1 MTKVTWF
8 NTDESAFRYHVP
20 IRKAVGFTGCKRLC
34 GGTYGGGGNKDCF
47 TLVLGCTSDGFLY
60 PPSVILKGKKMT
72 IKKIEENDG
81 PEMRAKK
88 IKRNKKANDIM

>member
-1 MTKVTWF
+1 
-8 NTDESAFRYHVP
+8 
-20 IRKAVGFTGCKRLC
+20 
-34 GGTYGGGGNKDCF
+34 
-47 TLVLGCTSDGFLY
+47 
-60 PPSVILKGKKMT
+60 MT